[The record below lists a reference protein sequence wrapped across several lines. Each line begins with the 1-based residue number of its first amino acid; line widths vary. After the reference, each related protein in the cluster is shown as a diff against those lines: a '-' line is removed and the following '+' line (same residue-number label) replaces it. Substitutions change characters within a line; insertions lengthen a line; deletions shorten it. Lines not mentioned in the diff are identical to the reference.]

1 MCFLLPS
8 LQLSVFLAMN
18 LTLVTAYIKHQLSAT
33 TRHGT
38 HSPFV
43 YELVDKVIYDKS
55 FKSDYQA
62 IEELRATLLRD
73 THLITI
79 TDLGAGSMYNNNK
92 QKAVKDLAANALK
105 SPEWAQLIYRLI
117 NWHKPQTVIE
127 LGTCLGLTTAYI
139 AKAAPQAKV
148 ITVEGCPE
156 TASVARNNF
165 EQLNQ
170 TNISLLVGNFDTIF
184 PELVGEHQSLD
195 VVYVDG
201 NHRKDATIRY
211 FEQLLPKVNEYSMI
225 IFDDIHWSKG
235 MEEAWEI
242 IQEHPRVSITIDL
255 FTIGLVFFRKGQ
267 AKEHFRIK
275 Y

>member
-1 MCFLLPS
+1 
-8 LQLSVFLAMN
+8 MN

-43 YELVDKVIYDKS
+43 YELVDKVIYDKDLR
-55 FKSDYQA
+55 SDYQT
-62 IEELRATLLRD
+62 IEQLRVSLLRD
-73 THLITI
+73 SHLINI

-117 NWHKPQTVIE
+117 EWKRPQIVIE
-127 LGTCLGLTTAYI
+127 LGTCLGLTTAYM
-139 AKAAPQAKV
+139 AKAAPAAKV

-156 TASVARNNF
+156 TAAIARKNF
-165 EQLNQ
+165 ENLNQ

-184 PELVGEHQSLD
+184 PELVREQPILD

-201 NHRKDATIRY
+201 NHRKEATIRY
-211 FEQLLPKVNEYSMI
+211 FEQLLPKVNENSMV

-235 MEEAWEI
+235 MEEAWESI
-242 IQEHPRVSITIDL
+242 KEHPQVSLTIDL